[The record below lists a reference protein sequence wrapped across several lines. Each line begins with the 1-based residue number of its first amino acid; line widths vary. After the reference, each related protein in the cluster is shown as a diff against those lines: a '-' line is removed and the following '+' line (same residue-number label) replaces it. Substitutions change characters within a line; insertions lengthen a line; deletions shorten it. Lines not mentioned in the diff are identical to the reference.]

1 MSTQKYLH
9 LKPTDKKSAISTRL
23 YMQFSISAR
32 ISNKSCLTRT
42 LKLGYLKMTLLE
54 LAGETIFKIQ
64 DLSAEI
70 LPKKRL
76 SSCKLMKKRVKLA
89 RLWLSASNL
98 LLNVIWP
105 FSNFSSF
112 QTFLVQ
118 FKNWISINFYFLVNS
133 GSWSSVFKASTV
145 T

>member
-1 MSTQKYLH
+1 MSTQKFLH
-9 LKPTDKKSAISTRL
+9 LKLTDKKSATSQRL

-42 LKLGYLKMTLLE
+42 LKLVCLKMILLE

-118 FKNWISINFYFLVNS
+118 FNNWISINFYFLVNS
-133 GSWSSVFKASTV
+133 GSWSSVFKASTG